1 MRRLFTHLHSA
12 IFCLLILAAGST
24 QLLATTA
31 TGEEKEWRF
40 RVYLDDKEIG
50 SHHFLLTER
59 EDGRE
64 LRTEAQFVYKLMFI
78 KLYEY
83 QHRNTEIWRDDCLAG
98 IESQTDANGK
108 PFRVSGALDDRGFRV
123 TGSEGEAVLPPCVMT
138 FAYWDPDFLQQRR
151 LLNTQSGEY
160 VAIEVQPPESV
171 DLEVRGSIQPAHRY
185 RLKAGELEMDLW
197 YSLDREW
204 LALESFTDGRSLRY
218 ELL

>member
-1 MRRLFTHLHSA
+1 MKRMFKHLHRA
-12 IFCLLILAAGST
+12 VFCLLLLSAGPT
-24 QLLATTA
+24 QLLASTA

-50 SHHFLLTER
+50 SHNFLLTKGEN
-59 EDGRE
+59 GHE

-83 QHRNTEIWRDDCLAG
+83 QHRNTETWRGDCLAG

-108 PFRVSGALDDRGFRV
+108 PFRVSGALVERGFRV
-123 TGSEGEAVLPPCVMT
+123 SGSEGEAVLPPCVMT

-151 LLNTQSGEY
+151 LLNTQNGEY
-160 VAIEVQPPESV
+160 VEVEVQPPETV
-171 DLEVRGSIQPAHRY
+171 ELEVRGSKQPAHRY
-185 RLKAGELEMDLW
+185 RLRAGELEMDLW